1 MVSAVYKTADASEY
15 AYPSKHST
23 GRVCDEIEPTPTNG
37 PDRVGVE
44 RSLSTV
50 LVAPIVF
57 FFGGERTKIGQS
69 CLNLPTRGDR
79 VKEIQRTS

>member
-1 MVSAVYKTADASEY
+1 MVSAVYKTADASEE

-23 GRVCDEIEPTPTNG
+23 GRVCDEIEPTPTNDS
-37 PDRVGVE
+37 DRVGVE

-57 FFGGERTKIGQS
+57 FFFGNAPKS
-69 CLNLPTRGDR
+69 DNL
-79 VKEIQRTS
+79 VRTS